1 MAAKLV
7 TQKAAEAFDT
17 VVDFLES
24 FEDLAD
30 PRQRGK
36 VLYPL
41 DELLLLVLL
50 GVIAGCESWVEIA
63 RYGEKKLALQRRFR
77 PFKDETPSHDQLAA
91 VKSRRSGALES
102 KRRGHTLEQVWI
114 RETNASEPP
123 LTRRN
128 PETCRQNQGRFYL
141 LGQACL
147 APDYGTGGD
156 RRIGGVKLIGAF
168 VWNCGNQ
175 WFRRVGGCEA
185 QDHGRSK
192 WHQPRGESTDAEHW
206 DGPVSR
212 SDEGR

>member
-1 MAAKLV
+1 MAAKLA

-41 DELLLLVLL
+41 DEVLRLLLVLL

-91 VKSRRSGALES
+91 VKSRRS
-102 KRRGHTLEQVWI
+102 
-114 RETNASEPP
+114 
-123 LTRRN
+123 
-128 PETCRQNQGRFYL
+128 
-141 LGQACL
+141 
-147 APDYGTGGD
+147 
-156 RRIGGVKLIGAF
+156 
-168 VWNCGNQ
+168 
-175 WFRRVGGCEA
+175 
-185 QDHGRSK
+185 
-192 WHQPRGESTDAEHW
+192 
-206 DGPVSR
+206 
-212 SDEGR
+212 